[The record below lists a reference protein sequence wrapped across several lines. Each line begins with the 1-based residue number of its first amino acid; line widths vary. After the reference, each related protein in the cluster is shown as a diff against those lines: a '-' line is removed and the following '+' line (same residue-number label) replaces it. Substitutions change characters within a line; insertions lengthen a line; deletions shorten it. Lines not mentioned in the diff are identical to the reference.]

1 MYDVIIPSTR
11 AKLGAGQA
19 SVYYLPMV
27 YDVII
32 IGSGPAGYTAAVY
45 TSRAFLKTLLL
56 TGIQSGG
63 QLTTTTDVDNFPG
76 FAGGIKGPALMGE
89 MKKQAERFGA
99 EVVPETVKTVR
110 QEDGKTFHVFTET
123 KTYEGRSVIVA
134 TGAAAQYLGLPSE
147 QKLMGK
153 GVSACATC
161 DGFFFRGKEVVVIGG
176 GDTAMEEATFLT
188 TFARHVT
195 IVHRR
200 EEFRA
205 SAIMLDRAK
214 KNPKISFLL
223 NKTVEEVLGENVV
236 TGIRLVD
243 KKTGR
248 QEDIKTDGVFLAIG
262 HKPST
267 EFLKGVVEMDG
278 KGYVVIKTGR
288 QEDEKTR
295 RDAMGAQTETSVAGV
310 FAAGDCVDSRYRQAV
325 VAAGQGCMAAMDAQ
339 KWLAEQDNKT
349 ARQ

>member
-1 MYDVIIPSTR
+1 M
-11 AKLGAGQA
+11 
-19 SVYYLPMV
+19 

-56 TGIQSGG
+56 SGIQSGG

-76 FAGGIKGPALMGE
+76 FAKGIKGPALMEE
-89 MKKQAERFGA
+89 MKKQATRFGA
-99 EVVPETVKTVR
+99 SAVSDVITNIQLSNYPIIQLSNKSKFEENHFIVKG
-110 QEDGKTFHVFTET
+110 QNQ
-123 KTYEGRSVIVA
+123 TYEGKSVIVA
-134 TGAAAQYLGLPSE
+134 TGAQAQYLGLPSE
-147 QKLMGK
+147 TRLMGK

-161 DGFFFRGKEVVVIGG
+161 DGFFFRGKDVVVIGG

-188 TFARHVT
+188 TFATKVT

-223 NKTVEEVLGENVV
+223 NKTVDEILGESVV
-236 TGIRLVD
+236 TGVRLKD
-243 KKTGR
+243 NKTGGL
-248 QEDIKTDGVFLAIG
+248 EEVKTDGVFLAIG

-267 EFLKGVVEMDG
+267 EFLKGVVELDG
-278 KGYVVIKTGR
+278 KGYVMIRKPSAVSSQLSAG
-288 QEDEKTR
+288 EKQTMNPM
-295 RDAMGAQTETSVAGV
+295 MGAQTETSVPGI
-310 FAAGDCVDSRYRQAV
+310 FAAGDCVDPRYRQAI
-325 VAAGQGCMAAMDAQ
+325 VAAGQGCMAAMDVQ
-339 KWLAEQDNKT
+339 HWLTEKT
-349 ARQ
+349 